1 MTWRRTAAVPLYLFP
16 IHLWHLSVY
25 SCNRKTKDGNG
36 TGRYEYG
43 NGEEGNIGGK
53 IKENGTDEYP
63 DCAQRYTG
71 GAKYCETCSRIDPEN
86 EHLIQEAISE
96 LTHGKTIITI
106 AHRLATIENADRI
119 LAVDEGRIVQKGT
132 HRELIRQEGK
142 YLDFVRDREQAEG
155 WQIQQTER
163 ELFKQQKFLEEQKK

>member
-1 MTWRRTAAVPLYLFP
+1 M
-16 IHLWHLSVY
+16 
-25 SCNRKTKDGNG
+25 
-36 TGRYEYG
+36 
-43 NGEEGNIGGK
+43 
-53 IKENGTDEYP
+53 
-63 DCAQRYTG
+63 
-71 GAKYCETCSRIDPEN
+71 
-86 EHLIQEAISE
+86 
-96 LTHGKTIITI
+96 THGKTIITI